1 MHYSWHENPKEIM
14 TQKCYDVL
22 KNAILSAIA
31 NDKIRRRVERK
42 PKKKKVAADI
52 FKRKKIQLQS
62 IHLHLT
68 HHLGKCSAKNLA
80 KSRKVLSNE

>member
-52 FKRKKIQLQS
+52 FKRKKYNCKVS
-62 IHLHLT
+62 ISILLIILVNAVPRT
-68 HHLGKCSAKNLA
+68 
-80 KSRKVLSNE
+80 

>member
-42 PKKKKVAADI
+42 PKKKKSSCRY
-52 FKRKKIQLQS
+52 F
-62 IHLHLT
+62 
-68 HHLGKCSAKNLA
+68 
-80 KSRKVLSNE
+80 

>member
-31 NDKIRRRVERK
+31 NDKIRRVERK

-52 FKRKKIQLQS
+52 FKRKKYNCKVS
-62 IHLHLT
+62 ISILLIILVNAVPRT
-68 HHLGKCSAKNLA
+68 
-80 KSRKVLSNE
+80 

>member
-31 NDKIRRRVERK
+31 NDKIRRRVEGK
-42 PKKKKVAADI
+42 LKKKK
-52 FKRKKIQLQS
+52 
-62 IHLHLT
+62 
-68 HHLGKCSAKNLA
+68 CSC
-80 KSRKVLSNE
+80 RYF

>member
-42 PKKKKVAADI
+42 PKKKKKVAADI
-52 FKRKKIQLQS
+52 FKRKKYNCKVS
-62 IHLHLT
+62 ISILLIILVNAVPRT
-68 HHLGKCSAKNLA
+68 
-80 KSRKVLSNE
+80 